1 MFQFQNSPLIININ
15 KLCLILLVIVCYVAF
30 LMQFD
35 MSHFTHIQ
43 VKAVRNDT
51 TFFEKIGNRLY
62 FTLVTLSTVGY
73 GDMVPQ
79 TFRLRMYNTAFIF
92 TVLMIGLCA

>member
-1 MFQFQNSPLIININ
+1 MFQLQSSPLIINKN
-15 KLCLILLVIVCYVAF
+15 KIGLILLIIVCYVAF

-43 VKAVRNDT
+43 VNAVQNDN
-51 TFFEKIGNRLY
+51 TFFEKVGNRLY

-92 TVLMIGLCA
+92 LVILIGICT

>member
-1 MFQFQNSPLIININ
+1 MFQLQNSPLIINKN

-43 VKAVRNDT
+43 VKAVKNDA
-51 TFFEKIGNRLY
+51 TFFEKVGNRLY

-73 GDMVPQ
+73 GDMIPK
-79 TFRLRMYNTAFIF
+79 TFHLRMYNALFIF
-92 TVLMIGLCA
+92 LVIFI

>member
-1 MFQFQNSPLIININ
+1 MFQLQSSPLIINKN
-15 KLCLILLVIVCYVAF
+15 KIGLILLIIVCYVAF

-43 VKAVRNDT
+43 VNAVQNDN
-51 TFFEKIGNRLY
+51 TFFEKVGNRLY

-92 TVLMIGLCA
+92 LVILIGLCA